1 MASGR
6 FFWSRRAL
14 LASATAAWAIG
25 GQRVSARVESRP
37 WRWGIDY
44 GSDTN
49 PELARRYDLLVLEP
63 DHARP
68 IAPLRGAHSILLGY
82 ISLGEV
88 EKSRGY
94 FPTLLAKGALRQ
106 ANPNWPDARMADLR
120 HPAWRDVLLNTAI
133 PAILERGY
141 DGIFIDTTDNAEA
154 MERADPIGNKDMV
167 DAAAELILAI
177 RYRFPAIPIMLNRG
191 YAVLPRVAG
200 AVTYVLAEAMASR
213 WNFTRQAYERLSD
226 DDWAWQAV
234 RVRNAQSANPA
245 LHVMTLDY
253 WDPKDVATVAG
264 FYARERA
271 AGFLPYVSTVALD
284 RLLGEPGQ

>member
-1 MASGR
+1 MAYGR
-6 FFWSRRAL
+6 FFWNRRAL
-14 LASATAAWAIG
+14 LISATAAWIIRG
-25 GQRVSARVESRP
+25 PHVSARVDAQP

-44 GSDTN
+44 GADTD
-49 PELARRYDLLVLEP
+49 PQLARTFDLLVLEP

-68 IAPLRGAHSILLGY
+68 IAPLRGPHSILLGY

-94 FPTLLAKGALRQ
+94 FPTLLARGALTQ

-120 HPAWRDVLLNTAI
+120 HPLWRDILLNTAI

-154 MERADPIGNKDMV
+154 MESADPIGSKDMV
-167 DAAAELILAI
+167 NAAADLILAI
-177 RYRFPAIPIMLNRG
+177 RNHFPTIPIMLNRG

-200 AVTYVLAEAMASR
+200 ALTYLLAEAMASR

-226 DDWAWQAV
+226 DDWAWQAI

-245 LHVMTLDY
+245 LKVMTLDY
-253 WDPKDVATVAG
+253 WDPKDVAAVAG
-264 FYARERA
+264 LYARERE
-271 AGFLPYVSTVALD
+271 AGFLPYVSTLALD
-284 RLLGEPGQ
+284 RLLSEPRQ